1 MVKYIVGIIIALTFN
16 GCIVGD
22 TLALPFRVLGDVAQ
36 VVTPDPIGES
46 ISDVGDAIDTAI
58 PF

>member
-1 MVKYIVGIIIALTFN
+1 MIKYIVGIIVALTFS

-22 TLALPFRVLGDVAQ
+22 AVALPFRVVGAVVE
-36 VVTPDPIGES
+36 VVTPDPVGES
-46 ISDVGDAIDTAI
+46 ISAVGDAIDTAI

>member
-1 MVKYIVGIIIALTFN
+1 MVKYIVGIIVALTFN

-22 TLALPFRVLGDVAQ
+22 TLALPFRVVGDITQ

-46 ISDVGDAIDTAI
+46 ISGVGDAIDTAI

>member
-1 MVKYIVGIIIALTFN
+1 MIKYIFGIFIALTFS

-22 TLALPFRVLGDVAQ
+22 TLALPFRVVGAVVE
-36 VVTPDPIGES
+36 VVTPDPIGSS
-46 ISDVGDAIDTAI
+46 IANVGEAIDTTI